1 MTQNFIKNILQKVEE
16 NHTLDK
22 SEIISLL
29 KNGGNELLNAANNV
43 RKKYLGEEI
52 YLRALVEFSNYC
64 YRTCYYCGLRAEN
77 KSVQRYRMTENEIVS
92 LADKAY
98 NRGFK
103 TIVLQ
108 SGEDLHYSI
117 NELCKI
123 IEKIKKNDVALTLS
137 IGEKSFDEYKQLK
150 SAGADRYLLRIET
163 TNKDLYQKYHPNM
176 SYENRLRCLEDLK
189 SLGYE
194 VGTGSLIGLEGQT
207 IEMIAEDILYF
218 KRINADMIGLGVFI
232 PHLQTPLGQ
241 TMLGDFDLALRAV
254 AVTRLV
260 LPDINIPATTAMET
274 VRENGRLMALSS
286 GANVVMLNIADEFYK
301 KNYNIYPQK
310 SGINQSLEEMLT
322 EFKISIKSMGYRIS
336 NSKGFRLASK
346 RIT

>member
-1 MTQNFIKNILQKVEE
+1 MTQNFIKNILNKAEKVH
-16 NHTLDK
+16 NLDK

-29 KNGGNELLNAANNV
+29 RIGGDELLNAANDI
-43 RKKYLGEEI
+43 RKTYLGQEI

-64 YRTCYYCGLRAEN
+64 CRTCYYCGLRSEN
-77 KSVQRYRMTENEIVS
+77 KNVQRYRMTEDEIVS
-92 LADKAY
+92 LAEKAY

-117 NELCKI
+117 DEYCRI
-123 IEKIKKNDVALTLS
+123 IEKIKKNDVAITLS

-163 TNKDLYQKYHPNM
+163 TNKDLYKKYHPNM
-176 SYENRLRCLEDLK
+176 SYEDRLRCLEDLK

-207 IEMIAEDILYF
+207 IEMIADDILFF

-232 PHLQTPLGQ
+232 PHPQTPLGQ
-241 TMLGDFDLALRAV
+241 SSAGDFDLALRAV
-254 AVTRLV
+254 AITRLI

-274 VRENGRLMALSS
+274 IRKNGRISALLS
-286 GANVVMLNIADEFYK
+286 GANVVMLNVADEFYK
-301 KNYNIYPQK
+301 AKYNIYPDK
-310 SGINQSLEEMLT
+310 SGVDQNLDDMLAELEASVKSIGY
-322 EFKISIKSMGYRIS
+322 KISD
-336 NSKGFRLASK
+336 SKGFRRYSC
-346 RIT
+346 

>member
-1 MTQNFIKNILQKVEE
+1 MTQNFIKNILQKV
-16 NHTLDK
+16 NIGCTLDK
-22 SEIISLL
+22 TEIISLL
-29 KNGGNELLNAANNV
+29 SNGGNELLAVANDV
-43 RKKYLGEEI
+43 RKKYLGNEI

-64 YRTCYYCGLRAEN
+64 YRTCYYCGLRSGN
-77 KSVQRYRMTENEIVS
+77 KNIQRYRMTEDEIVLLS
-92 LADKAY
+92 NKAY
-98 NRGFK
+98 NLGFK

-108 SGEDLHYSI
+108 SGEDMHYSI
-117 NELCKI
+117 DELCRI
-123 IEKIKKNDVALTLS
+123 IERIKKNDVALTLS

-207 IEMIAEDILYF
+207 IEMIADDILFF

-232 PHLQTPLGQ
+232 PHPQTPLGE
-241 TMLGDFDLALRAV
+241 TEAGDFDLALRAV
-254 AVTRLV
+254 AVTRLL

-274 VRENGRLMALSS
+274 VRKNGRVMALSS

-301 KNYNIYPQK
+301 KNYNIYPDK
-310 SGINQSLEEMLT
+310 SGVNQSLEQMLLELET
-322 EFKISIKSMGYRIS
+322 SIKPIGYKISD
-336 NSKGFRLASK
+336 SKGFRLGNY
-346 RIT
+346 